1 MCRWNVQSHFRRTSE
16 GDRPLGSMRRA
27 WDFRNPIEK
36 FMKKNMATGD
46 SAGIVLIDE
55 TLLKSKVYTI
65 RGVKVLLD
73 ADLAKIY
80 GYSTKRFNEQVK
92 ANIERFD
99 DDFRFQLTKEEVS
112 ALNLRSEKPTSSLI
126 TYIVFR
132 KFL

>member
-1 MCRWNVQSHFRRTSE
+1 
-16 GDRPLGSMRRA
+16 
-27 WDFRNPIEK
+27 
-36 FMKKNMATGD
+36 MKKNMATGD